1 MSPFGLIRTFNKNAN
16 LPNFNKIAARIT
28 VVGNNKIGAARK
40 PFSSGASTSVE
51 YGKSIRQFIKR
62 CALGITWS
70 VMMCVDQRDGIRIKS
85 SSITLFTHFKTNTK
99 SVDIYRMLRCCCE
112 LMKNQNILKI
122 MKWGRPTRDLRF
134 L

>member
-99 SVDIYRMLRCCCE
+99 SIHIDRL
-112 LMKNQNILKI
+112 
-122 MKWGRPTRDLRF
+122 
-134 L
+134 